1 MAVPLKIE
9 WNQQIQKNGSGNGK
23 PDHQKGFLSGP
34 APEHEDAQNQR
45 HQVQRRAKVHIP
57 HSVRQGAVDE
67 KAQNPG
73 GNHNGEPA
81 DSLGVPAEKC
91 ENGGKKRKSHPD
103 HSVAFR
109 EKSGHIIAVQVV
121 ACHHP
126 RKEGKDICAG
136 LKRTGTFYGQ
146 KDGNH
151 DPRGKGAQK
160 VVQIQRCVDLLQNAG
175 EGSLTIVQ
183 VFGKCAE
190 TRAQQQSSCDH
201 EQFGLE
207 RRLCFRLSNTI
218 QILHKEL
225 LTVMGKT
232 NELGRGKELSVQRQ
246 LQGIILAVGVFPIL
260 GYGQK
265 RLVTVGTDKFQR
277 LAVLG
282 IFIAGVLDKT
292 LDGFAGRIFG
302 AVCAGGVALSQT
314 ADFHFASGL
323 PQIPGTIQVSQF
335 AAFAGFPEFP
345 AGFTVRPA
353 AADFFC
359 GIHGSLPS
367 LTRKRSNNTQF
378 FSFSLW

>member
-1 MAVPLKIE
+1 MKRGAKI
-9 WNQQIQKNGSGNGK
+9 
-23 PDHQKGFLSGP
+23 
-34 APEHEDAQNQR
+34 
-45 HQVQRRAKVHIP
+45 HIP
-57 HSVRQGAVDE
+57 HPVCQGAVDE
-67 KAQNPG
+67 KAQNPS
-73 GNHNGEPA
+73 GNHNGKPA
-81 DSLGVPAEKC
+81 GSLCVPAEEC
-91 ENGGKKRKSHPD
+91 QNRREKRKSHPD
-103 HSVAFR
+103 YGVAFR
-109 EKSGHIIAVQVV
+109 KKSGHIIAVQVV

-126 RKEGKDICAG
+126 HKEGKDICAG

-151 DPRGKGAQK
+151 NPWSKSAQE
-160 VVQIQRCVDLLQNAG
+160 VMQIQRCVDLLQNTG

-183 VFGKCAE
+183 VFGKGAE
-190 TRAQQQSSCDH
+190 AHAQQQGSCDH
-201 EQFGLE
+201 EQSGLE

-225 LTVMGKT
+225 LIVMGKT

-314 ADFHFASGL
+314 ADFHFASGV

-335 AAFAGFPEFP
+335 AAFAGFQKFP
-345 AGFTVRPA
+345 AGFAVRPA
-353 AADFFC
+353 AADFFRA
-359 GIHGSLPS
+359 IHGIAPSQNTFVSLYRLLGRES
-367 LTRKRSNNTQF
+367 MIQ
-378 FSFSLW
+378 